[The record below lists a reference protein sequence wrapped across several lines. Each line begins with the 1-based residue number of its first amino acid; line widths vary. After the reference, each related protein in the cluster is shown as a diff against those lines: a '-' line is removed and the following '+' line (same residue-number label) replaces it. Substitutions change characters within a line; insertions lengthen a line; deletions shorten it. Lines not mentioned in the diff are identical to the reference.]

1 MENKDGGRK
10 LICKRDI
17 FIIVSL
23 IAVFCAA
30 FALWSKTGGGAHIA
44 VITADKIVIDR
55 IALDK
60 DCDIEYPELPGV
72 VFRAENGTVRIIQN
86 DCGDLTC
93 VRTGAISR
101 KGEAIICMPKKIV
114 VEIEGES
121 EGPDV
126 VLR

>member
-17 FIIVSL
+17 FIIVLL
-23 IAVFCAA
+23 IAVFCAV
-30 FALWSKTGGGAHIA
+30 FAVWRKTGGGALTA
-44 VITADKIVIDR
+44 VITADKDVIDR
-55 IALDK
+55 ISLDK
-60 DCDIEYPELPGV
+60 DGDIEYPELPGV
-72 VFRAENGTVRIIQN
+72 IFRVENGTVRILQN
-86 DCGDLTC
+86 DCGVLTC

>member
-30 FALWSKTGGGAHIA
+30 FALWRKTGDSALTA
-44 VITADKIVIDR
+44 VITADKDVIDR
-55 IALDK
+55 IDLDK

-72 VFRAENGTVRIIQN
+72 VFRVENGTVRICEN

-114 VEIEGES
+114 VEIKGES